1 MTIQEQQ
8 SGDGT
13 QRALQD
19 IGAPEKSSDKSRR
32 SFAKSGLVASGVLLT
47 LSSRPVLGALV
58 CTTPSGF
65 ESGNLSFHGT
75 SITCAGLSPG
85 YYMNHA
91 DWPSPYVAD
100 KTTTT
105 TTVVSSGRKKIGQQT
120 SFSSITSAPLTTTT
134 TIPGTKFSSVFNCSG
149 YGKHLASFTM
159 MQVIGLTGQGD
170 PYQLGAH
177 CVAALLNAASGNKT
191 PVLNVAQVKNI
202 FNEFDSKGYF
212 EPTISIKWYPA
223 DIVAYLK
230 TTMS

>member
-13 QRALQD
+13 QRAPQD

-47 LSSRPVLGALV
+47 LSSRPVLGELV
-58 CTTPSGF
+58 CKTPSGF
-65 ESGNLSFHGT
+65 QSGNLSFHGT
-75 SITCAGLSPG
+75 PITCAGLIPKKWIDPTK
-85 YYMNHA
+85 N
-91 DWPSPYVAD
+91 WPSSYAAD

-105 TTVVSSGRKKIGQQT
+105 TKVVSSGRKKIGQQT

-134 TIPGTKFSSVFNCSG
+134 TIPGTKFSSVFNCSNEG
-149 YGKHLASFTM
+149 MYLAELTM
-159 MQVIGLTGQGD
+159 TQVLTQGD
-170 PYQLGAH
+170 PLGAH
-177 CVAALLNAASGNKT
+177 CVAALLNAASMFT
-191 PVLNVAQVKNI
+191 PVLTEAQVKNI

-212 EPTISIKWYPA
+212 EPTVGQKWYPG

>member
-1 MTIQEQQ
+1 MTIQEHQ
-8 SGDGT
+8 SGEGI
-13 QRALQD
+13 QQAPQD
-19 IGAPEKSSDKSRR
+19 IGELVKSPDKSRR

-58 CTTPSGF
+58 CKSPSGF

-75 SITCAGLSPG
+75 PITCAGLSPG

-91 DWPSPYVAD
+91 NWPSPYVAD
-100 KTTTT
+100 TTTT
-105 TTVVSSGRKKIGQQT
+105 TFTKKKG
-120 SFSSITSAPLTTTT
+120 SITTVT
-134 TIPGTKFSSVFNCSG
+134 PGTKFANVFNCSG
-149 YGKHLASFTM
+149 NGKNLASLTM
-159 MQVIGLTGQGD
+159 TEVLNLGGSGD

-177 CVAALLNAASGNKT
+177 CVASLLNARSGLT
-191 PVLNVAQVKNI
+191 PVLTEAQVKNI